1 MIRLRARK
9 QGRSIPSSFR
19 STSTSRSRTG
29 PNAFG
34 WIRGTDRHAANV
46 LPVVRDIERAGVTT
60 LQGIADALNARGIPT
75 ARGRRWY
82 PSTVK
87 NLLGRAGAQVEQG
100 EAA

>member
-19 STSTSRSRTG
+19 SRSRTG

-46 LPVVRDIERAGVTT
+46 LPVVREIECAGVTT
-60 LQGIADALNARGIPT
+60 LQGIADALNARGIRT

>member
-1 MIRLRARK
+1 M
-9 QGRSIPSSFR
+9 
-19 STSTSRSRTG
+19 G

-46 LPVVRDIERAGVTT
+46 LQIVRDIERAGVTT
-60 LQGIADALNARGIPT
+60 LQGIADALNARGIRT

-87 NLLGRAGAQVEQG
+87 NLLDRTAVGVEQG